1 MTHHESP
8 GDVPP
13 TTTRP
18 SPDAQP
24 ARAQGAGSPDARR
37 PGGGSPDAKPAGP
50 RPGRAAARGARPL
63 SDTPPT
69 STPAGGRPAADLL
82 AASLPAATVRVGL
95 ASPASVLAIV
105 PSLLGFHPS
114 QSLVVLG
121 VSGPRNR
128 VSLTFRYDLPDPPD
142 DDLAADIA
150 AHAREVL
157 SREAL
162 QAAIVIGYGPERP
175 VAAAALPVVAA
186 LLDAGLDVL
195 GVLRA
200 EGGRCFT
207 VNCEDPD
214 CCPADGI
221 PFDPCSHPVAAALK
235 DAGLDVLPDRA
246 ALARTLQPPPG
257 TARATRQ
264 ATGRALRRL
273 DRLVAAARGGGLDPA
288 AALADAGRAAVRD
301 AIRRYRSGA
310 PIEDRARLAYLAV
323 VVADL
328 RVRDDAWAQM
338 DPGQAGPHAALWTD
352 IVTGAAPEFVPAP
365 ASLLAF
371 TAWQAG
377 EGALA
382 NVAAERA
389 LAADPAYSMALLI
402 AGAVQAGLPPS
413 AARLPMTQ
421 DEVAASYE

>member
-1 MTHHESP
+1 MTQPQSP
-8 GDVPP
+8 SGDSSSGPSSSGPSSGGPSSSGPSSSGPSSGGPSSGAVPAG
-13 TTTRP
+13 
-18 SPDAQP
+18 DQP
-24 ARAQGAGSPDARR
+24 AR
-37 PGGGSPDAKPAGP
+37 P
-50 RPGRAAARGARPL
+50 RPGAR
-63 SDTPPT
+63 
-69 STPAGGRPAADLL
+69 
-82 AASLPAATVRVGL
+82 L

-114 QSLVVLG
+114 DSLVVLG

-128 VSLTFRYDLPDPPD
+128 VSLTFRYDLPDPAD

-150 AHAREVL
+150 AHAAEVL
-157 SREAL
+157 AREAIPG
-162 QAAIVIGYGPERP
+162 AIVIGYGRADP
-175 VAAAALPVVAA
+175 VIQAAALVVGG
-186 LLDAGLDVL
+186 LLDAGVDVIE
-195 GVLRA
+195 VLRA
-200 EGGRCFT
+200 EDGRCFCVT
-207 VNCEDPD
+207 CQNPE
-214 CCPADGI
+214 CCPPEGI
-221 PFDPCSHPVAAALK
+221 PFDPCSHPAAAVLRE
-235 DAGLDVLPDRA
+235 AGLGVLPDRA

-264 ATGRALRRL
+264 STGRALRRL
-273 DRLVAAARGGGLDPA
+273 DRLVATARSGGLDPA
-288 AALADAGRAAVRD
+288 AALADAGRAAVRA

-310 PIEDRARLAYLAV
+310 SLQDRARLAFLAV

-338 DPGQAGPHAALWTD
+338 DPRHAGPHTALWTD
-352 IVTGAAPEFVPAP
+352 IVTGAAPEFAPAP

-402 AGAVQAGLPPS
+402 AGALQAGLPPS

-421 DEVAASYE
+421 DEVAASYGEPESAGPPQPGARGAADAG